1 MRKSGSIWIFLGLL
15 LLAAALCLT
24 VFNMRQANEAGQAA
38 KTVVAQLESPA
49 QTPEQTQGAAAVE
62 EAPTLETGPEL
73 PDYVRNPLK
82 EMPTQTI
89 KGYDYIGVLAIP
101 ALGLELPVMSTWD
114 YTRLRIAPCRYTGS
128 VYQDNMTICAHNYAS
143 HFGTLK
149 KLQVGDSVTFTDV
162 EENVFS
168 YTVTAL
174 ETLAP
179 SAVEEMTEGDWDLTL
194 FTCTIGGATRV
205 TVRCDRE
212 TA

>member
-24 VFNMRQANEAGQAA
+24 VFNMRQANEAGQVA
-38 KTVVAQLESPA
+38 KTVVAQLENRVE
-49 QTPEQTQGAAAVE
+49 TPVKTQGAAAVQA
-62 EAPTLETGPEL
+62 APTQETGPEL

-89 KGYDYIGVLAIP
+89 NGYDYIGVLAIP

-128 VYQDNMTICAHNYAS
+128 VYQDNLTICAHNYAS
-143 HFGTLK
+143 HFGTLR

-162 EENVFS
+162 GENVFS

-179 SAVEEMTEGDWDLTL
+179 SAVEEMTEGEWDLTL
-194 FTCTIGGATRV
+194 FTCTVGGATRV

-212 TA
+212 TT

>member
-1 MRKSGSIWIFLGLL
+1 MRKPGRIWTVLGLL

-24 VFNMRQANEAGQAA
+24 VYNMNEANQAGEA
-38 KTVVAQLESPA
+38 AVSVVTQLEA
-49 QTPEQTQGAAAVE
+49 LVATQETLPEATEGE
-62 EAPTLETGPEL
+62 DPILPTLDL
-73 PDYVRNPLK
+73 PDYVRNPEK

-89 KGYDYIGVLAIP
+89 RGYDYIGVLAIP
-101 ALGLELPVMSTWD
+101 ALNVELPVMSTWD

-143 HFGTLK
+143 HFGGLK
-149 KLQVGDSVTFTDV
+149 NLRQGDSVTFTDV
-162 EENVFS
+162 EGNVFS
-168 YTVTAL
+168 YAVASL

-205 TVRCDRE
+205 TVRCDRIE
-212 TA
+212 NAS